1 MSGAGTMVQPEPEGE
16 NESMGMG
23 DVTVLVVD
31 DQAPFRLAAK
41 ATLARTPGFT
51 MVGEAADGSEVVEAA
66 AATAPDL
73 VLMDVNMPVMNG
85 IEATR
90 ALLGARP
97 GTVVFLCSTYS
108 IGELPEAARTSGAR
122 GYVSKEDL
130 SPQLLVRLW
139 EKAMAG
145 SPADGLL
152 TG

>member
-1 MSGAGTMVQPEPEGE
+1 MSGDGTLAGPGPEAQGCRVQ
-16 NESMGMG
+16 

-51 MVGEAADGSEVVEAA
+51 MVGEASDGSEVLAA
-66 AATAPDL
+66 AETTGADL

-90 ALLGARP
+90 ALLEARP

-108 IGELPEAARTSGAR
+108 IGELPESAQTSGAR
-122 GYVSKEDL
+122 GYVNKEDL
-130 SPQLLVRLW
+130 SPQLLAALW
-139 EKAMAG
+139 AKATA
-145 SPADGLL
+145 SDPADGLL